1 MARFYIAPEHWDP
14 DRLCLTGPEAHHCR
28 DVLRMAAG
36 DTATVFN
43 GRGLKAE
50 AELLSV
56 RRDRVECRCLS
67 WTQEPEPV
75 RRVTLA
81 QAIPKGKN
89 MEWILE
95 KATELGAAAI
105 VPLLT
110 TRTVVQLD
118 EREALRKQEKWQR
131 VVIEAAKQCGQNW
144 VPTVELPQKIE
155 TLLAVPQSEEL
166 RLVASLDPAACHLK
180 TVLAR
185 RQRKDLE
192 RTLVLIGPEGDFT
205 PAELALAEENGCEP
219 ITLGHIIL
227 RTETAAMYCLSVLA
241 HELGGSAEP
250 GGL

>member
-1 MARFYIAPEHWDP
+1 MARFYIAPEHWDLE
-14 DRLCLTGPEAHHCR
+14 RLCLLGPEAHHCR

-50 AELLSV
+50 VELSSV
-56 RRDRVECRCLS
+56 RRDLVECRCLS

-144 VPTVELPQKIE
+144 VPRVELPQKIE
-155 TLLAVPQSEEL
+155 TLLAASHSEEL
-166 RLVASLDPAACHLK
+166 RLVASLGPGARHLK
-180 TVLAR
+180 TVLAER
-185 RQRKDLE
+185 PRKALE

-205 PAELALAEENGCEP
+205 PAELALAEKNGCES
-219 ITLGHIIL
+219 ITLGNIIL
-227 RTETAAMYCLSVLA
+227 RTETAAMYCLSFLA
-241 HELGGSAEP
+241 HEGEG
-250 GGL
+250 

>member
-1 MARFYIAPEHWDP
+1 
-14 DRLCLTGPEAHHCR
+14 
-28 DVLRMAAG
+28 
-36 DTATVFN
+36 
-43 GRGLKAE
+43 
-50 AELLSV
+50 
-56 RRDRVECRCLS
+56 
-67 WTQEPEPV
+67 V

-95 KATELGAAAI
+95 KATELGAAGI

-144 VPTVELPQKIE
+144 VPRVELPQKIE
-155 TLLAVPQSEEL
+155 TLLGASHSEEL
-166 RLVASLDPAACHLK
+166 RLVASLGPAARHLK
-180 TVLAR
+180 TVLAER
-185 RQRKDLE
+185 PRKALE

-205 PAELALAEENGCEP
+205 PAELALAEKNGCEP
-219 ITLGHIIL
+219 ITLGNIIL

-241 HELGGSAEP
+241 HEGEG
-250 GGL
+250 

>member
-1 MARFYIAPEHWDP
+1 MARFYIAPEHWDLE
-14 DRLCLTGPEAHHCR
+14 RLRLLGPEAHHCR

-50 AELLSV
+50 VELSSV
-56 RRDRVECRCLS
+56 LRDLVECRCLS
-67 WTQEPEPV
+67 WTEEPEPV

-95 KATELGAAAI
+95 KATELGAAGI

-144 VPTVELPQKIE
+144 VPRVELPQKIE
-155 TLLAVPQSEEL
+155 TLLGASDSEEL
-166 RLVASLDPAACHLK
+166 RLVASLGPGARHLK
-180 TVLAR
+180 TVLAER
-185 RQRKDLE
+185 PRKALE

-205 PAELALAEENGCEP
+205 PAELAWAEKNGCEP
-219 ITLGHIIL
+219 ITLGNIIL

-241 HELGGSAEP
+241 HEGEG
-250 GGL
+250 

>member
-1 MARFYIAPEHWDP
+1 MARFYIAPEHWDLE
-14 DRLCLTGPEAHHCR
+14 RLRLLGPEAHHCR

-50 AELLSV
+50 VELSSV
-56 RRDRVECRCLS
+56 RRDLVECCCLS

-95 KATELGAAAI
+95 KATELGAAGI

-144 VPTVELPQKIE
+144 VPRVELPQKIE
-155 TLLAVPQSEEL
+155 TLLAASHSEEL
-166 RLVASLDPAACHLK
+166 RLVASLGPAARHLK
-180 TVLAR
+180 TVLAER
-185 RQRKDLE
+185 PREALE

-205 PAELALAEENGCEP
+205 PAELALAEKNGCEP
-219 ITLGHIIL
+219 ITLGNIIL

-241 HELGGSAEP
+241 HEGEG
-250 GGL
+250 

>member
-1 MARFYIAPEHWDP
+1 MARFYIAPEHWDLE
-14 DRLCLTGPEAHHCR
+14 RLHILGPEAHHCR
-28 DVLRMAAG
+28 DVLRMAPG

-43 GRGLKAE
+43 GQGLKAE
-50 AELLSV
+50 VELLSV
-56 RRDRVECRCLS
+56 RRDLVECRCLS
-67 WTQEPEPV
+67 WNQEPEPA

-95 KATELGAAAI
+95 KATELGAGAI

-144 VPTVELPQKIE
+144 LPKVELPQKIE
-155 TLLAVPQSEEL
+155 TLLATPRADDL
-166 RLVASLDPAACHLK
+166 RLIASLGPAARHFK
-180 TVLAR
+180 TVLA
-185 RQRKDLE
+185 QRP
-192 RTLVLIGPEGDFT
+192 RTALKPILVCIGPEGDFT
-205 PAELALAEENGCEP
+205 PAELAFAEKQGCAP
-219 ITLGHIIL
+219 VTLGNIIL

-241 HELGGSAEP
+241 HELGAEVDAD
-250 GGL
+250 